1 MRKTTVT
8 WRDIGLR
15 ERLTV
20 LSSADGAPLTLAAL
34 QALSNAT
41 VTTAHTG
48 DVQSSLTL
56 PSDATYPDLDDC
68 WVIVGEDNGGYRTQ
82 LYIPAPLVTQAIA
95 DGITYQ
101 PLDRKSTRLNSSH
114 HSI

>member
-68 WVIVGEDNGGYRTQ
+68 WVIVGADTGAPTNPPSP
-82 LYIPAPLVTQAIA
+82 PAPLAPQAIA

-101 PLDRKSTRLNSSH
+101 PFTTEWINITNTLA
-114 HSI
+114 